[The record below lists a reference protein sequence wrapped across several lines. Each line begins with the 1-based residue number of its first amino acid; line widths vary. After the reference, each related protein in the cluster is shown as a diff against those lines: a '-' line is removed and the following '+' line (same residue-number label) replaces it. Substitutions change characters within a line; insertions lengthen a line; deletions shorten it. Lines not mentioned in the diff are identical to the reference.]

1 MLFKPMVMQNHQAS
15 KNQDFKILLANFF
28 TLYNPGLIA
37 KYRLIMK
44 QLLKQYAWI
53 LSICSALILLLLLT
67 GCNQPPFTQG
77 PILEQE
83 SNTHI
88 DSTQERESNIPNF
101 NGIAHALG
109 CVFAPDSCNKQ

>member
-1 MLFKPMVMQNHQAS
+1 MVMQNHQAS

-28 TLYNPGLIA
+28 TIHNPGLIA
-37 KYRLIMK
+37 KYPSYMKRLLI
-44 QLLKQYAWI
+44 QYTWI
-53 LSICSALILLLLLT
+53 LGIAAGLFLLLLLT
-67 GCNQPPFTQG
+67 GCNQPLPTTIYDET
-77 PILEQE
+77 PE

-88 DSTQERESNIPNF
+88 DSTQEPESNIPNF

>member
-1 MLFKPMVMQNHQAS
+1 
-15 KNQDFKILLANFF
+15 
-28 TLYNPGLIA
+28 
-37 KYRLIMK
+37 MK
-44 QLLKQYAWI
+44 HLLKQYAWI
-53 LSICSALILLLLLT
+53 LSLCSALILLLLLT

-83 SNTHI
+83 STTQSN
-88 DSTQERESNIPNF
+88 STQERESNIPNF

>member
-1 MLFKPMVMQNHQAS
+1 
-15 KNQDFKILLANFF
+15 
-28 TLYNPGLIA
+28 
-37 KYRLIMK
+37 MK
-44 QLLKQYAWI
+44 QLPKQYAWI

-83 SNTHI
+83 SNTQSN
-88 DSTQERESNIPNF
+88 STQERESNIPNF